1 MDINGIMD
9 TLMEGYRKAHEGGDM
24 KQCGKLLE
32 IFRTI
37 GVVPKEDKLDTI
49 NRMAGKKKNSIM

>member
-1 MDINGIMD
+1 MKIDLIMD
-9 TLMEGYRKAHEGGDM
+9 RLMEGYRDAHNKGDM
-24 KQCGKLLE
+24 KSCGKMLE

-49 NRMAGKKKNSIM
+49 NRMSGKKKHSIM